1 MKSLKIILGIIG
13 LLIGLSSLLWAT
25 TQIDI
30 GTDYPLTTWVIGFL
44 GTALFLGSILCLI
57 MFLTEDKL

>member
-25 TQIDI
+25 MRIDI
-30 GTDYPLTTWVIGFL
+30 GTDYPLTTYVIVFL
-44 GTALFLGSILCLI
+44 GTALFLGSTLCLI